1 MLAFQKEVPLLDIIA
16 ELGIVPGVTL
26 DKVVWSPNF
35 GLFEYVAGFDK
46 GCWSHTVTKLDNNHH
61 FHNCDNNHHNHN
73 HDNHR
78 HIRVGSS

>member
-1 MLAFQKEVPLLDIIA
+1 MLAYQKEVPLLDIIA

-46 GCWSHTVTKLDNNHH
+46 GCWSHTTQNLTIITIIIIMAIITTSGLGRASWN
-61 FHNCDNNHHNHN
+61 
-73 HDNHR
+73 
-78 HIRVGSS
+78 